1 MKQFFPNKLWCT
13 HITDSTEQP
22 IEDEWDQMYY
32 IWVSSL
38 QSLENFMRSE
48 INDLDTANKITQMAN
63 IVDDKKCIHGQA
75 LHFSNK

>member
-1 MKQFFPNKLWCT
+1 
-13 HITDSTEQP
+13 
-22 IEDEWDQMYY
+22 MYY

>member
-1 MKQFFPNKLWCT
+1 
-13 HITDSTEQP
+13 
-22 IEDEWDQMYY
+22 MYY

-48 INDLDTANKITQMAN
+48 INNLDTAKKFTQMAN
-63 IVDDKKCIHGQA
+63 ILDDKSCIHGQA